1 MSTRNRIALLLTALS
16 IVLLIPGLV
25 KPILTITASMEMFGV
40 TRELFTE
47 TRSILG
53 AIRTLH
59 DSGNDFVAGLIL
71 LFSVLVPLVKAS
83 LLGPV
88 LLMRNPTRGY
98 QLYAFIRSISKWS
111 MADVFAVGIFIALL
125 AAKAT
130 DNMTGVAGQ
139 GFYYFAAYCIVSNAA
154 FQVLRI
160 EPPIAGPSAEVA
172 AEPGSAPPSVPGGT
186 TATS

>member
-25 KPILTITASMEMFGV
+25 KPILTITASIEMFGV
-40 TRELFTE
+40 KRELFTE

-59 DSGNDFVAGLIL
+59 NSGNDFVAALIL
-71 LFSVLVPLVKAS
+71 FFSVLVPLVKAS
-83 LLGPV
+83 LLAPV
-88 LLMRNPTRGY
+88 FLMGDQARRYRLFG
-98 QLYAFIRSISKWS
+98 FIRSISKWS
-111 MADVFAVGIFIALL
+111 MADVIAVGVFIALL

-160 EPPIAGPSAEVA
+160 DAPAAVA
-172 AEPGSAPPSVPGGT
+172 AAAPGAAPAGT
-186 TATS
+186 TPTS

>member
-1 MSTRNRIALLLTALS
+1 MSTRNRVALLLTALS

-25 KPILTITASMEMFGV
+25 KPILTIAASMEMFGV
-40 TRELFTE
+40 RRELFTE

-71 LFSVLVPLVKAS
+71 FFSVLVPLVKAS
-83 LLGPV
+83 LLAPV
-88 LLMRNPTRGY
+88 FLMRDHARRY
-98 QLYAFIRSISKWS
+98 QLFVFIGSISKWS

-160 EPPIAGPSAEVA
+160 EPPVERTPTAVA
-172 AEPGSAPPSVPGGT
+172 AEPGPAAARGGT

>member
-1 MSTRNRIALLLTALS
+1 MSTRNRIALSLTALS
-16 IVLLIPGLV
+16 ILLLVPGLV

-40 TRELFTE
+40 RRELFTE

-59 DSGNDFVAGLIL
+59 DSGNDFVAALIL
-71 LFSVLVPLVKAS
+71 FFSVLVPLVKAS
-83 LLGPV
+83 LLAP
-88 LLMRNPTRGY
+88 LFLMRDQARRY
-98 QLYAFIRSISKWS
+98 QLFEFIHSISKWS
-111 MADVFAVGIFIALL
+111 MADVFAVGVFIALL

-154 FQVLRI
+154 FHVLRI
-160 EPPIAGPSAEVA
+160 DAPAAALPAADDAG
-172 AEPGSAPPSVPGGT
+172 PGSASV
-186 TATS
+186 